1 MKELL
6 RAGPV
11 RTVLFEATLDGSP
24 WDARKPADIERA
36 LNALGWSGP
45 LRDAVQVHAD
55 RILET
60 GETGDADGFLLG
72 AGEAALVRHADCLPV
87 CIADPVRSRAVLLH
101 CGWKGCALDLA
112 AKGVRRL
119 LEEGSAV
126 SDLHACIGPGIGPM
140 DFEVGPEVLARF
152 PESAHSRTSRGTPSV
167 DLPGFVQAQLEEIGI
182 QRTRITCDLRSTL
195 GDLGLHSHRR
205 AGALAGR
212 MATFCLVAPTGGT

>member
-6 RAGPV
+6 RIGGIRV
-11 RTVLFEATLDGSP
+11 VVFEAFLDESP

-36 LNALGWSGP
+36 LKTLDWTGP

-55 RILET
+55 RILEP

-101 CGWKGCALDLA
+101 CGWKGCALSLA

-119 LEEGSAV
+119 LEEGSSSA
-126 SDLHACIGPGIGPM
+126 DLHACIGPGIGPA

-152 PESAHSRTSRGTPSV
+152 PANVHARTSRGTPSV
-167 DLPGFVQAQLEEIGI
+167 DLPGFLRAQLEEIGI
-182 QRTRITCDLRSTL
+182 QRTRITCDPRSTL

-212 MATFCLVAPTGGT
+212 MATLCLVAPTGGT